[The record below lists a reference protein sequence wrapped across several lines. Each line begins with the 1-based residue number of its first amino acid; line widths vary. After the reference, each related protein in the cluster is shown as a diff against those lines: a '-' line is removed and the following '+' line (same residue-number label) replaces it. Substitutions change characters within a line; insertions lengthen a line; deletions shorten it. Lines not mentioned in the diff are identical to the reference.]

1 MLSVIMA
8 GLLPITSTT
17 TMIITID
24 YYSYTRYD
32 FTKDNDDDNMR

>member
-17 TMIITID
+17 TMITID